1 MTRSTKPSGSICKIR
16 RSFLKCSAA
25 LAASSTFPQIIHAST
40 ERSSERTLEFI
51 NLHTDETLRCCYW
64 ANGEYDPRGLN
75 EINHILRDHRANE
88 VNEIDTSLI
97 DLLHILH
104 ETTDSKAPFHIIS
117 GYRSPH
123 TNEKLRNQSNGVAKR
138 SLHMQGKAIDIR
150 LPDVELT
157 RLRDTAI
164 SLQAGGVG
172 YYAKS
177 NFIHVD
183 IGRPRSW

>member
-1 MTRSTKPSGSICKIR
+1 MDRSFELLNSSKFNR
-16 RSFLKCSAA
+16 RRFLKCSAA
-25 LAASSTFPQIIHAST
+25 LVASSTFSPLIHANT
-40 ERSSERTLEFI
+40 GLSSERTLEFI

-64 ANGEYDPRGLN
+64 ANGEYDLDSLN

-88 VNEIDTSLI
+88 VYEIDAKLV
-97 DLLHILH
+97 DFLHLLQK
-104 ETTDSKAPFHIIS
+104 TTDSRTPFHIIS

-123 TNEKLRNQSNGVAKR
+123 TNEKLRKQSNGVAKR

-157 RLRDTAI
+157 HLRDAAI

-177 NFIHVD
+177 DFIHVD
-183 IGRPRSW
+183 IGKPRSW